1 MHDVPGAGCRVEDDL
16 GWRRTRS
23 LFVAASRRSSIGRDR
38 LPHSVTKPLLSL
50 PGMAG
55 NLSRRSLFPKMPL
68 WADGPRRR
76 IRTWYLCGC
85 IQPGT
90 RVKTGLVLPCA
101 YSDLVPARLH
111 SASLRAETGSVM
123 PCAYPDLVPV
133 RLYSARAPALRP
145 VWFCLVRIRIERL
158 CGAAYPD

>member
-1 MHDVPGAGCRVEDDL
+1 MQSTGPIVRREQVVCNCVCEYPESCMTSRERGAGWKMIWGGGGLAAC
-16 GWRRTRS
+16 S
-23 LFVAASRRSSIGRDR
+23 LQLFGVQAIGCDR
-38 LPHSVTKPLLSL
+38 LPHSVTKPLLLL

-68 WADGPRRR
+68 LADGPRRR

-90 RVKTGLVLPCA
+90 RVKSGSVMPCA
-101 YSDLVPARLH
+101 YSDLVLA
-111 SASLRAETGSVM
+111 
-123 PCAYPDLVPV
+123 